1 MMNGYEFIGFQ
12 AISDLLKNE
21 PLALW
26 IAEHILAINIALGIA
41 ALIAKLTPSKKDDEF
56 WADLKERFN
65 EYTGKKKD

>member
-26 IAEHILAINIALGIA
+26 IAEHILAINIVLAIG
-41 ALIAKLTPSKKDDEF
+41 ALIAKMTPTSRDDEF
-56 WADLKERFN
+56 WAGLKERFSQ
-65 EYTGKKKD
+65 YTGKKE

>member
-41 ALIAKLTPSKKDDEF
+41 ALIAKFTPSKKDDEF
-56 WADLKERFN
+56 WAGMKERFN
-65 EYTGKKKD
+65 EYTGRKK